1 MKNYLKRTTT
11 FILAIL
17 MLVSVPLQT
26 FAEVGEKKIN
36 YDENPIS
43 DSGFKEGY
51 INNKDIDV
59 KVAKPKDGSQ
69 KFIEGPDIPDIYT
82 MKAEYKIQRG
92 DNQINNYQPYEASV
106 GAGIKDEDK
115 AKIKQTI
122 KLPDFDGYTTPTPE
136 FDVTHDSIV
145 NKSKEGKKIE
155 KKEGT
160 KTWTEHKGFL
170 PYIYIGKKNT
180 LKVKHVF
187 QSLEDQNKYG
197 PMDGQ
202 TKPIETIE
210 TGLTGSI
217 VTISPLES
225 DKIKGYKPETNVI
238 ETQMPEHTKNYVV
251 EYRYNRKHF
260 DVHCDTKGGSPI
272 ATRTIY
278 YGQRIP
284 TIPLLDKKGKI
295 TTDTSADPTYKVG
308 SIFQGWKPSIEL
320 KTKDGKKFEKD
331 KIIKD
336 KSGNPIKTLD
346 ANLIMPADNVT
357 FTAVWKDKEKAD
369 YAVQFW
375 AEKAD
380 HDDNAGLEKYDYI
393 GTHVYKNEPTGK
405 RPDLDKEPVKD
416 IVFPDLDKA
425 RLGKIWGGE
434 VPYLNKFYVYNQD
447 LTHEQNKGPKNV
459 NLVKSV
465 DSTGETVYNIYY
477 DRQVYDLYFTKS
489 NVVGSA
495 FYPEIWKND
504 KKVGEE
510 GNPYHFKARFN
521 QSMVGL
527 WPDDVKEV
535 RGFNE
540 GNNSLGWLPNLKKPK
555 HFYRDTPPYRL
566 SANLF
571 IDCPDLEKQGGY
583 VSEIDLGNGQTKP
596 ASITDLSFG
605 LDQSDQTMPH
615 QIDFWLDDFDGE
627 QVIDYDLYTIK
638 SDTNNSNY
646 HDFLPPDLQGFTPKN
661 SGGRGSEFKEDSDL
675 DDLNEEREEIT
686 APKHVNIIHNPESD
700 EDEKDYKGKLKF
712 MKNFPGDDREF
723 AQNGYLKF
731 EYSRNKYPLRFNYDP
746 SIIRDDSYFNDK
758 NQLDTFYEFPLKA
771 LSPDADTE
779 KSYKTGN
786 PKNIL
791 DNPEKLKELGLT
803 DLVFKDTNDNNKL
816 KVKRPDNLSDQMVFK
831 GWALDPAGTILVR
844 DKKSEKMPSHAVN
857 LYAKWGEPDNKWKVT
872 IDPNGGYL
880 SSVKAK
886 DLTKTTKTIQEGD
899 IGQEEEKTYPI
910 KEKND
915 GKKQIFTV
923 VQRQQLNKLEE
934 PQRLGYD
941 FLGWEWVKIN
951 KDGTENKTYSD
962 EYGVPELYSFGNDIV
977 SNVYL
982 KAIWVKNDLQTVMAY
997 HHILDKDLKE
1007 VPGSPESQ
1015 ELPKRRKGYF
1025 AAALGSKQGSELTL
1039 VPKAQWEALKQ
1050 SNDTFKNYYNEETG
1064 RTNNYFQVHEI
1075 KGPIEEKQQD
1085 GPDIEKNNSEND
1097 FHFFYIP
1104 YRKREYKVNYLD
1116 ERCKADVEKFIA
1128 EAKNKFKENYEAIKN
1143 DSNKTEDQKRE
1154 AYRNLIKVNEEYFER
1169 IVSKYSIIA
1178 PETVINGKRHYD
1190 ARNYRHIPGWTLAE
1204 NESPQQQLF
1213 FNVDESTNEFLGING
1228 TGLGEVFFFYQDA
1241 RVIEV
1246 KNPEDKVPEGY
1257 VRVTFKAD
1265 KGGSFG
1271 KDAKG
1276 DDIKVLYYDVIKGL
1290 KSDSLPVPQK
1300 WEGLDNLKDK
1310 DKNYITP
1317 DYGKNFVKWD
1327 NKPLL
1332 NKGTILQTADNNFYV
1347 FTAYFDWSGLSTSST
1362 GLVRTE
1368 AFKDEKADSTKDWSN
1383 KFAPTIDDLKKQLVW
1398 KEKDKVKPIPVGTKI
1413 EFVYKDDAGK
1423 ETKINTDEDVF
1434 NLVKEMGKEDK
1445 DEVVRV
1451 VNIVAK
1457 VTFEEGKNA
1466 QELTIPITVYKN
1478 RYEALNKEWQKPK
1491 YLSDAE
1497 GKDAK
1502 DGGLKDVTGNYV
1514 MVTVSPSGEMKAKDN
1529 KVYYVNPKAWVEIPE
1544 VNSEGS
1550 STFINWTADQVGQN
1564 DDGKEKG
1571 KFDFEK
1577 RHKFTKDTVITPVGA
1592 GDVVEQ
1598 EKGKDKPDVPKS
1610 YVKVIVKTTDKAT
1623 DETAFEKTFW
1633 VNPTKEVTIQITEP
1647 TGKENQKVTID
1658 GLGEKDVNY
1667 IFKEWQKV
1675 KTGEA
1680 DDKLTDVTPAVK
1692 VDLAKNKFTDKVTVI
1707 EAAYKKSI
1715 QAKPIVEPLKTKKL
1729 DTPQGKEITDK
1740 DLIDKITPPEN
1751 KEIESITVVEKPDLS
1766 NPGKTEAKVI
1776 VKYKDGTTQGTN
1788 DNPVVIPVEVHKNI
1802 IPEAPGGQKPKDAL
1816 DNYVKVIFTAGTGG
1830 TVSGDLVYYVSP
1842 EVEVD
1847 MTDTAK
1853 AITKT
1858 ANIGYFVNGE
1868 KWTNTDNKTLKG
1880 TFTDPQTEFVFN
1892 FDKSDDIVEKTDD
1905 PNQVIPKDYV
1915 KVTFKTEDEAKGK
1928 LAENK
1933 LVKIYYVNPKAGIKL
1948 VELAEGTQAAEK
1960 QLAVPKTVPAAN
1972 YEFDK
1977 WYESIDKENP
1987 ITNNREYVARF
1998 VKGGVNLTYDA
2009 NGATG
2014 TVPSKVIVAQGTSV
2028 RLASAAGLSKK
2039 DYTFAGWKFDGD
2051 DKLYQ
2056 AGDEVTLD
2064 VSKTAVAQWKKDKDI
2079 ISYNPEEP
2087 KARPDNTYVRVIF
2100 KADKGLSLTESKA
2113 YYVKKGK
2120 GITLANASLVKPVYK
2135 EETGYKFDKW
2145 DKEDSLVIAETDI
2158 VVTAKATKFDKVI
2171 PEKKD
2176 DGNKNDKPAGYKEV
2190 TFVVKA
2196 GDEAKGSIT
2205 GVAKFYVNP
2214 TEYVTINPPTT
2225 KANTGFKF
2233 GTWDKDATIP
2243 TVYKEDATIT
2253 GSFNGLKDVIPKTNP
2268 DGSENKQPAG
2278 YKKVEF
2284 VIEPAKGGS
2293 IVKDEVTV
2301 YYVNP
2306 AKEVTVP
2313 QPKTAAETG
2322 YEFEKWDQDT
2332 ATAKKYTD
2340 NTTVKGKFAKLPDIV
2355 PGTNDKGENNP
2366 KPEGYVTVTF
2376 EKGDHGTITG
2386 QTVYYVNPNVG
2397 KKLSDIKKP
2406 EVKPEIGY
2414 KFTGWDTKDDFEI
2427 KDNKTVIAQ
2436 YESIDDVIPKTK
2448 EDGSPNEEPKRYIT
2462 VTFVKGDHG
2471 KELTGQAV
2479 YYVNPNKAVVLKGK
2493 APTAVPNTGYK
2504 FARWDVSIDQA
2515 IQYKDGAKITAL
2527 YNEPGNISKTEV
2539 EGYVKVEFKPETN
2552 GALEGTTNYW
2562 IKPGVEVN
2570 IPAPSVKPNVG
2581 YKFDKWDKPLTVT
2594 ANANDPTYEITADY
2608 TTLDNIIPQKNTDG
2622 SDKPDGYVTVKFDKG
2637 DHGKEITGETVYYVN
2652 PNAGKKLSDI
2662 TKPTIKSEIGWK
2674 QKSGAEAWD
2683 KADTTPITGQ
2693 NDIVVKA
2700 KYEEIP
2706 DVVPEKDK
2714 NGTNAQP
2721 DGYIKVTLIPT
2732 DKATDQTKANKV
2744 FFVNPKKEVTIPS
2757 KPTGKTEKIDNFD
2770 YLYTFKGWK
2779 TTKGTIASWTNEQI
2793 NGTFIQET
2801 EITAQY
2807 STSRKQVDLM
2817 PAPTPKKDAV
2827 TPSGDTPEAKDLIK
2841 NVPGSEKDPLPNGTK
2856 ITYEEEPKVDK
2867 PGDSKAKVKI
2877 EYPNGKTVVV
2887 EVPVKVVEN
2896 VVPQTGNDKP
2906 LVPDSYV
2913 MVTVDTTDTATDNTK
2928 FEKVFWVKPNAEVTI
2943 AGFHD
2948 PTGKVVK
2955 DNGVKK
2961 TNKFVKWK
2969 LAGSNP
2975 EKFYENGITDRFTR
2989 ESKIIATYEQDKNVE
3004 PHGNMDQWIPQG
3016 SNPSAKDFIKNPYN
3030 DNDPNNKDNLPPG
3043 TQLKFVDGFTPNTS
3057 EQAKDKITK
3066 VEITYP
3072 NGEKKIVEVKY
3083 NVTGDVVEQTDP
3095 NTKPQVPDDFV
3106 KVIVDKTDK
3115 AQLLQGEQQTQTFWV
3130 NPRKEV
3136 TIPARDPK
3144 VKDKFKEENWKF
3156 SKWNTSLKGTF
3167 TEETTITA
3175 IYGREAAPIV
3185 PQPNVKYVITDVDVQ
3200 PTKDKYLNRI
3210 TPPFGKEIVDIQIVN
3225 KPDVSKRGESV
3236 ATIKVDYKDG
3246 TSAIVKI
3253 NVIVFD
3259 KNMPPD
3265 PNYPGGPIPIY
3276 PEVRRETIIQ
3286 EKVVKVPVPVSDNY
3300 FKEVRYMQ
3308 GFNGYFRPN
3317 DGLTRAEAAQIL
3329 ANALVEDGYKYNPN
3343 FKISYKDVGEAWYT
3357 RAVKI
3362 VTGANVFAGYDDGNF
3377 KPQAKITRNE
3387 WIATL
3392 KRFQELGDASGNNMK
3407 LRDGHWAK
3415 GEIQAAFNEGW
3426 LKIYTDGLATYKGD
3440 EFIPRQEVA
3449 AVSNKAFKRM
3459 VDKTYI
3465 GKNNLS
3471 LVTYK
3476 DVNTSM
3482 WAYEDIL
3489 CASNTFLDRKD
3500 RYIAHWVKEDKN
3512 QFNIDTSDLVVVQK
3526 NFQRNPR

>member
-26 FAEVGEKKIN
+26 LAEVGQGGQETPKVEKKIN

-217 VTISPLES
+217 VTIIPLES

-260 DVHCDTKGGSPI
+260 DVHYDTKGGSPI

-295 TTDTSADPTYKVG
+295 TTDTSAEPTHKVG

-320 KTKDGKKFEKD
+320 KTKDGKEFEKD
-331 KIIKD
+331 EIIKD
-336 KSGNPIKTLD
+336 SNGNPIKNLD
-346 ANLIMPADNVT
+346 AKFIMPADNVT

-380 HDDNAGLEKYDYI
+380 HADNAGLEKYDYI

-416 IVFPDLDKA
+416 IVFPDLDKS
-425 RLGKIWGGE
+425 RLQKIWNGE
-434 VPYLNKFYVYNQD
+434 KFNDGHDLYLNKFYVYNQD
-447 LTHEQNKGPKNV
+447 LTHEQNKDPKNV

-477 DRQVYDLYFTKS
+477 DRQVYNLYFTKS
-489 NVVGSA
+489 NVAGSA
-495 FYPEIWKND
+495 FYPEISKD
-504 KKVGEE
+504 GKEVGKE

-535 RGFNE
+535 RGFTE
-540 GNNSLGWLPNLKKPK
+540 GKYSLGWLPNLKKPEY
-555 HFYRDTPPYRL
+555 FYRDTPPYRL

-571 IDCPDLEKQGGY
+571 IDFPQLIDQDGY
-583 VSEIDLGNGQTKP
+583 ASEIDLGNGKTKP

-605 LDQSDQTMPH
+605 IDQSEQTMPH
-615 QIDFWLDDFDGE
+615 QIDFWLDGFDGE
-627 QVIDYDLYTIK
+627 PVIDYDLYTIK

-661 SGGRGSEFKEDSDL
+661 SGGRGSEFKDSYDL

-712 MKNFPGDDREF
+712 MKNFPGDDKEF
-723 AQNGYLKF
+723 DKNGYLKF

-746 SIIRDDSYFNDK
+746 TIIRDDSYFKSTNS
-758 NQLDTFYEFPLKA
+758 LDTFYEFPLKA

-779 KSYKTGN
+779 ESYKTGN

-803 DLVFKDTNDNNKL
+803 DLVFTDPKDGKL
-816 KVKRPDNLSDQMVFK
+816 KVKRPEGLSEDMVFK
-831 GWALDPAGTILVR
+831 GWALDPAGTKLIR
-844 DKKSEKMPSHAVN
+844 DNGSEKMPSHPVN
-857 LYAKWGEPDNKWKVT
+857 LYAKWGEPNSKWKVT

-941 FLGWEWVKIN
+941 FLGWEWVKFN
-951 KDGTENKTYSD
+951 EDGTENKTYSK
-962 EYGVPELYSFGNDIV
+962 EYKVPELYSFGNDIV

-982 KAIWVKNDLQTVMAY
+982 KAIWVKNDLQIVMAY

-1025 AAALGSKQGSELTL
+1025 AAVLGSKQGSEYTL
-1039 VPKAQWEALKQ
+1039 VPNTQWEDLKQ
-1050 SNDTFKNYYNEETG
+1050 KNTKFKDYYDEKTG

-1075 KGPIEEKQQD
+1075 KGPLEVEENGTKE
-1085 GPDIEKNNSEND
+1085 EKNNPEND
-1097 FHFFYIP
+1097 FHFFYMP

-1116 ERCKADVEKFIA
+1116 ERCKADVEKFMA
-1128 EAKNKFKENYEAIKN
+1128 EAKDKFKKNYEAIKN

-1154 AYRNLIKVNEEYFER
+1154 AYRNLIKVNEEYFEK

-1213 FNVDESTNEFLGING
+1213 FDVDESTNEFLGING

-1246 KNPEDKVPEGY
+1246 KNPEDKVPDGY

-1362 GLVRTE
+1362 SLVRTE
-1368 AFKDEKADSTKDWSN
+1368 AFKDPN
-1383 KFAPTIDDLKKQLVW
+1383 KQWTNDFAPKIEDLKKQLVW
-1398 KEKDKVKPIPVGTKI
+1398 KEKDKVKPIPAGTKI

-1457 VTFEEGKNA
+1457 VTFEEGKKA

-1478 RYEALNKEWQKPK
+1478 VYEALNKEGDKP
-1491 YLSDAE
+1491 LFLTEAE
-1497 GKDAK
+1497 GKEAK
-1502 DGGLKDVTGNYV
+1502 DGGLKDVSGNYV
-1514 MVTVSPSGEMKAKDN
+1514 KVTVQPTNKPSNKDAKI
-1529 KVYYVNPKAWVEIPE
+1529 YYVNPKAWVEISKVDISKDAP
-1544 VNSEGS
+1544 NLGF
-1550 STFINWTADQVGQN
+1550 TKWTADKDAQN
-1564 DDGKEKG
+1564 ENG
-1571 KFDFEK
+1571 KFDFTK
-1577 RHKFTKDTVITPVGA
+1577 RHKFNEDTVITPGFTNE
-1592 GDVVEQ
+1592 VVEQ
-1598 EKGKDKPDVPKS
+1598 EDPNKKPPVPDS

-1623 DETAFEKTFW
+1623 TAFEKTFW
-1633 VNPTKEVTIQITEP
+1633 VNPEKEVTIPVDNPVGKTVDKTATEAAKAYTFKDWKSNETTSRTWTSGIKGKFTKATTIIAEYTEVQNIIPYDPVKDPTTRPDGYVRVTFVAEKGLNLENVIHYYVKKNAGIKLNDTKLVKPKVKAETGYEFVKWDPEDTTEIKDTDVVVKAKARELDSFIPADGNKKPDGYVTVTFVAGDNGSLDGVQKYYVNPTKYIAFNPPNAIGETGYEFASWSQNSAQNTNYTKDTTITATFNQIGEVSLVEKPGYVKVDFVIKGKGGSILTGQTATYYVDPNRKVTLNAPVTSADVGYEFASWSQDP
-1647 TGKENQKVTID
+1647 AAEKKYAQATIIEGTFNKLDDIIPATDDQGKEN
-1658 GLGEKDVNY
+1658 
-1667 IFKEWQKV
+1667 
-1675 KTGEA
+1675 
-1680 DDKLTDVTPAVK
+1680 
-1692 VDLAKNKFTDKVTVI
+1692 
-1707 EAAYKKSI
+1707 
-1715 QAKPIVEPLKTKKL
+1715 AKPEGYVTLTF
-1729 DTPQGKEITDK
+1729 
-1740 DLIDKITPPEN
+1740 
-1751 KEIESITVVEKPDLS
+1751 EKG
-1766 NPGKTEAKVI
+1766 NGGKTI
-1776 VKYKDGTTQGTN
+1776 
-1788 DNPVVIPVEVHKNI
+1788 
-1802 IPEAPGGQKPKDAL
+1802 
-1816 DNYVKVIFTAGTGG
+1816 TG
-1830 TVSGDLVYYVSP
+1830 
-1842 EVEVD
+1842 
-1847 MTDTAK
+1847 
-1853 AITKT
+1853 KT
-1858 ANIGYFVNGE
+1858 
-1868 KWTNTDNKTLKG
+1868 
-1880 TFTDPQTEFVFN
+1880 
-1892 FDKSDDIVEKTDD
+1892 
-1905 PNQVIPKDYV
+1905 
-1915 KVTFKTEDEAKGK
+1915 
-1928 LAENK
+1928 
-1933 LVKIYYVNPKAGIKL
+1933 IYYVNPKANSAKTLADITKPKVSPDTGYTFDKWDTENSFQIKADKTVTATYKELPL
-1948 VELAEGTQAAEK
+1948 VSDAQLPGYVKVTFDTTSKGHIEGTSKTEK
-1960 QLAVPKTVPAAN
+1960 IVYVNPKKPVVLKSHEPKITPTTNNVFARWDVNLTKETFFKDGDRITAQYYDKTIISVTQVKDFVKVVFDKGDNGDLTGTQTYWVKPGVDVTVPAPTVNPNTGYEFNNWDHPLTVNLPANSTDYKIKAEYKALEDIIECDKTRPNGYVKVEFVSYGNGKLIGNRSYYVKPNKNVDLTSKADAIFKNPNVGFTEKNGNWSNDNNKNLNDTFSADAIFKYNFKELKGVDTTNHPGYVKVEFIAGENGQIVGGNKTYYVNPNKKITVGSNELAIPDTNPNKN

-1977 WYESIDKENP
+1977 WFTEIDQTNP
-1987 ITNNREYVARF
+1987 VTRDRTYIAQFKLSKVTLTYVADD
-1998 VKGGVNLTYDA
+1998 KTS
-2009 NGATG
+2009 G
-2014 TVPSKVIVAQGTSV
+2014 TVPKELSYDIGT
-2028 RLASAAGLSKK
+2028 
-2039 DYTFAGWKFDGD
+2039 
-2051 DKLYQ
+2051 
-2056 AGDEVTLD
+2056 E
-2064 VSKTAVAQWKKDKDI
+2064 
-2079 ISYNPEEP
+2079 
-2087 KARPDNTYVRVIF
+2087 
-2100 KADKGLSLTESKA
+2100 
-2113 YYVKKGK
+2113 
-2120 GITLANASLVKPVYK
+2120 ITLAGRNDL
-2135 EETGYKFDKW
+2135 
-2145 DKEDSLVIAETDI
+2145 
-2158 VVTAKATKFDKVI
+2158 
-2171 PEKKD
+2171 KKD
-2176 DGNKNDKPAGYKEV
+2176 NYSLTGWKIGDKTYKPGE
-2190 TFVVKA
+2190 
-2196 GDEAKGSIT
+2196 
-2205 GVAKFYVNP
+2205 KF
-2214 TEYVTINPPTT
+2214 TINE
-2225 KANTGFKF
+2225 NT
-2233 GTWDKDATIP
+2233 
-2243 TVYKEDATIT
+2243 
-2253 GSFNGLKDVIPKTNP
+2253 
-2268 DGSENKQPAG
+2268 
-2278 YKKVEF
+2278 
-2284 VIEPAKGGS
+2284 
-2293 IVKDEVTV
+2293 
-2301 YYVNP
+2301 
-2306 AKEVTVP
+2306 
-2313 QPKTAAETG
+2313 
-2322 YEFEKWDQDT
+2322 T
-2332 ATAKKYTD
+2332 ATAVWETDYHNVDFNTDGGTYIEPKKIKHNETIGAVTNPEKVNYT
-2340 NTTVKGKFAKLPDIV
+2340 
-2355 PGTNDKGENNP
+2355 
-2366 KPEGYVTVTF
+2366 
-2376 EKGDHGTITG
+2376 
-2386 QTVYYVNPNVG
+2386 
-2397 KKLSDIKKP
+2397 
-2406 EVKPEIGY
+2406 
-2414 KFTGWDTKDDFEI
+2414 FTGWQVDGQDFNPTTSKVTKDI
-2427 KDNKTVIAQ
+2427 TLVAQ
-2436 YESIDDVIPKTK
+2436 Y
-2448 EDGSPNEEPKRYIT
+2448 
-2462 VTFVKGDHG
+2462 
-2471 KELTGQAV
+2471 
-2479 YYVNPNKAVVLKGK
+2479 
-2493 APTAVPNTGYK
+2493 
-2504 FARWDVSIDQA
+2504 VS
-2515 IQYKDGAKITAL
+2515 
-2527 YNEPGNISKTEV
+2527 
-2539 EGYVKVEFKPETN
+2539 
-2552 GALEGTTNYW
+2552 
-2562 IKPGVEVN
+2562 
-2570 IPAPSVKPNVG
+2570 
-2581 YKFDKWDKPLTVT
+2581 
-2594 ANANDPTYEITADY
+2594 
-2608 TTLDNIIPQKNTDG
+2608 
-2622 SDKPDGYVTVKFDKG
+2622 
-2637 DHGKEITGETVYYVN
+2637 
-2652 PNAGKKLSDI
+2652 
-2662 TKPTIKSEIGWK
+2662 
-2674 QKSGAEAWD
+2674 
-2683 KADTTPITGQ
+2683 
-2693 NDIVVKA
+2693 
-2700 KYEEIP
+2700 
-2706 DVVPEKDK
+2706 
-2714 NGTNAQP
+2714 
-2721 DGYIKVTLIPT
+2721 
-2732 DKATDQTKANKV
+2732 
-2744 FFVNPKKEVTIPS
+2744 
-2757 KPTGKTEKIDNFD
+2757 
-2770 YLYTFKGWK
+2770 
-2779 TTKGTIASWTNEQI
+2779 
-2793 NGTFIQET
+2793 
-2801 EITAQY
+2801 
-2807 STSRKQVDLM
+2807 
-2817 PAPTPKKDAV
+2817 
-2827 TPSGDTPEAKDLIK
+2827 
-2841 NVPGSEKDPLPNGTK
+2841 
-2856 ITYEEEPKVDK
+2856 
-2867 PGDSKAKVKI
+2867 
-2877 EYPNGKTVVV
+2877 
-2887 EVPVKVVEN
+2887 
-2896 VVPQTGNDKP
+2896 
-2906 LVPDSYV
+2906 
-2913 MVTVDTTDTATDNTK
+2913 
-2928 FEKVFWVKPNAEVTI
+2928 
-2943 AGFHD
+2943 
-2948 PTGKVVK
+2948 
-2955 DNGVKK
+2955 
-2961 TNKFVKWK
+2961 
-2969 LAGSNP
+2969 
-2975 EKFYENGITDRFTR
+2975 
-2989 ESKIIATYEQDKNVE
+2989 
-3004 PHGNMDQWIPQG
+3004 
-3016 SNPSAKDFIKNPYN
+3016 
-3030 DNDPNNKDNLPPG
+3030 
-3043 TQLKFVDGFTPNTS
+3043 
-3057 EQAKDKITK
+3057 
-3066 VEITYP
+3066 
-3072 NGEKKIVEVKY
+3072 
-3083 NVTGDVVEQTDP
+3083 DVVEQTDP
-3095 NTKPQVPDDFV
+3095 NTKPQVPNNFV
-3106 KVIVDKTDK
+3106 KVIVKSTDMAENVFEK
-3115 AQLLQGEQQTQTFWV
+3115 TFWV
-3130 NPRKEV
+3130 NPEKEV
-3136 TIPARDPK
+3136 TIPVNNPK
-3144 VKDKFKEENWKF
+3144 GKVVKKVNGDVDYTWQFKEWDKKLTQKF
-3156 SKWNTSLKGTF
+3156 TA
-3167 TEETTITA
+3167 TETIITA
-3175 IYGREAAPIV
+3175 NYQKLFDLPEARGGFIYTDLGKQITEDQYKKEITLPKGYSFATGTTLEMDKKTA
-3185 PQPNVKYVITDVDVQ
+3185 PNVNESGRYYVEFWVNYPD
-3200 PTKDKYLNRI
+3200 
-3210 TPPFGKEIVDIQIVN
+3210 GKGQMVEVLVYVGEARPEP
-3225 KPDVSKRGESV
+3225 KPYPS
-3236 ATIKVDYKDG
+3236 
-3246 TSAIVKI
+3246 
-3253 NVIVFD
+3253 
-3259 KNMPPD
+3259 
-3265 PNYPGGPIPIY
+3265 YPGGPVPIY

-3286 EKVVKVPVPVSDNY
+3286 EKIVKVPVPVSDNY

-3362 VTGANVFAGYDDGNF
+3362 VTEANVFAGYDDGNF

-3407 LRDGHWAK
+3407 LSDNHWAK
-3415 GEIQAAFNEGW
+3415 SEIQAAFNEGW

-3489 CASNTFLDRKD
+3489 CASNTFLDKKD
-3500 RYIAHWVKEDKN
+3500 LYRAHWVKEDKN
-3512 QFNIDTSDLVVVQK
+3512 QFNIDTSDLKIVQK

>member
-260 DVHCDTKGGSPI
+260 DVHYDTKGGSPI

-375 AEKAD
+375 TEKAD
-380 HDDNAGLEKYDYI
+380 HVDGAGLEKYDYI

-416 IVFPDLDKA
+416 IVFPDLDKS
-425 RLGKIWGGE
+425 RLQKIWNGE
-434 VPYLNKFYVYNQD
+434 KFNDGHDLYLNKFYVYNQE
-447 LTHEQNKGPKNV
+447 LTHEQNKDPKNV

-465 DSTGETVYNIYY
+465 DSTGKTVYNIYY
-477 DRQVYDLYFTKS
+477 DRQVYNLYFTKS
-489 NVVGSA
+489 NVAGSA
-495 FYPEIWKND
+495 FYPEISKD
-504 KKVGEE
+504 GKEVGKE

-535 RGFNE
+535 RGFTE
-540 GNNSLGWLPNLKKPK
+540 GNHSLGWLPNLKKPK

-571 IDCPDLEKQGGY
+571 IDFPQLIDQDGY

-605 LDQSDQTMPH
+605 IDQNDQTMPH
-615 QIDFWLDDFDGE
+615 HIDFWLDDFDGN

-638 SDTNNSNY
+638 SDVNKSDY
-646 HDFLPPDLQGFTPKN
+646 HDFLPPDLQGFTPKET
-661 SGGRGSEFKEDSDL
+661 GGRGSEFKDDNGL
-675 DDLNEEREEIT
+675 DDLNDEREEVT
-686 APKHVNIIHNPESD
+686 PFPEVYSKELDENGDPKQ
-700 EDEKDYKGKLKF
+700 KGKLYL
-712 MKNFPGDDREF
+712 MSNFPGDDREF
-723 AQNGYLKF
+723 NENGYLKF

-771 LSPDADTE
+771 LSPEADTE

-915 GKKQIFTV
+915 EKKQIFTV

-941 FLGWEWVKIN
+941 FIGWEWVKFN
-951 KDGTENKTYSD
+951 EDGTENKTYSK
-962 EYGVPELYSFGNDIV
+962 EYKVPELYSFGNDIV

-1228 TGLGEVFFFYQDA
+1228 TGLGEIFFFYQDA

-1246 KNPEDKVPEGY
+1246 KNPEDKVPDGY

-1317 DYGKNFVKWD
+1317 DNGKNFVKWD

-1332 NKGTILQTADNNFYV
+1332 NKGTILQTADNDYYV
-1347 FTAYFDWSGLSTSST
+1347 FTAYFEWSGAAANPM
-1362 GLVRTE
+1362 VITE
-1368 AFKDEKADSTKDWSN
+1368 AFKDPNNTWTND
-1383 KFAPTIDDLKKQLVW
+1383 FAPTIEKLKKQIVW
-1398 KEKDKVKPIPVGTKI
+1398 KEKVKENGTEKIVDKDLPSGTEVKLFDEAGNELTK
-1413 EFVYKDDAGK
+1413 
-1423 ETKINTDEDVF
+1423 DEQVF
-1434 NLVKEMGKEDK
+1434 ELVKELNKADK
-1445 DEVVRV
+1445 DQLVRT
-1451 VNIVAK
+1451 VNVKAK
-1457 VTFEEGKNA
+1457 VTFKDGKDP
-1466 QELTIPITVYKN
+1466 QELIIPITVYKN
-1478 RYEALNKEWQKPK
+1478 VYEALNKEGDKP
-1491 YLSDAE
+1491 LFLTEAE
-1497 GKDAK
+1497 GKEAK
-1502 DGGLKDVTGNYV
+1502 DGGLKDVSGNYV
-1514 MVTVSPSGEMKAKDN
+1514 KVTVQPTNKPSNKDAKI
-1529 KVYYVNPKAWVEIPE
+1529 YYVNPKAWVEISKVDISKDAP
-1544 VNSEGS
+1544 NLGF
-1550 STFINWTADQVGQN
+1550 TKWTADKDAQN
-1564 DDGKEKG
+1564 ENG
-1571 KFDFEK
+1571 KFDFTK
-1577 RHKFTKDTVITPVGA
+1577 RHKFTEDTVITPGFTN
-1592 GDVVEQ
+1592 DVVEQ
-1598 EKGKDKPDVPKS
+1598 EDPKTKPPVPDS

-1623 DETAFEKTFW
+1623 TAFEKTFW
-1633 VNPTKEVTIQITEP
+1633 VNPEKEVTIPVDNPVGKTVDKTATEAAKAYTFKDWKSDETTSRTWTSGINGKFKKATTIIAEYTEVQNIIPYDPVKNPTTRPDGYVRVTFVAEKGLNLENVIHYYVKKNAGIKLNDTKLVKPGVKAETGYEFVKWDPEDTTEIKDTDVVVKAKSKELDSFIPADGNTKPDGYVTVTFVAGDNGSLDGVQKYYVNPTKYVAFNPPKAIGKTGYEFASWSQNSAQNTNYTKDTIITATFNQIGEVSLVEKPGYVKVDFVINGQGGSILNGQTKTYYVDPNRAVTLKAPVTSADVGYEFASWSP
-1647 TGKENQKVTID
+1647 DPAAEKKYEQATNIEGTFTKLDDIIPATDDQGKEN
-1658 GLGEKDVNY
+1658 
-1667 IFKEWQKV
+1667 
-1675 KTGEA
+1675 
-1680 DDKLTDVTPAVK
+1680 
-1692 VDLAKNKFTDKVTVI
+1692 
-1707 EAAYKKSI
+1707 
-1715 QAKPIVEPLKTKKL
+1715 AKPEGYVTLTF
-1729 DTPQGKEITDK
+1729 
-1740 DLIDKITPPEN
+1740 
-1751 KEIESITVVEKPDLS
+1751 EKG
-1766 NPGKTEAKVI
+1766 NGGKTI
-1776 VKYKDGTTQGTN
+1776 
-1788 DNPVVIPVEVHKNI
+1788 
-1802 IPEAPGGQKPKDAL
+1802 
-1816 DNYVKVIFTAGTGG
+1816 TG
-1830 TVSGDLVYYVSP
+1830 
-1842 EVEVD
+1842 
-1847 MTDTAK
+1847 
-1853 AITKT
+1853 KT
-1858 ANIGYFVNGE
+1858 
-1868 KWTNTDNKTLKG
+1868 
-1880 TFTDPQTEFVFN
+1880 
-1892 FDKSDDIVEKTDD
+1892 
-1905 PNQVIPKDYV
+1905 
-1915 KVTFKTEDEAKGK
+1915 
-1928 LAENK
+1928 
-1933 LVKIYYVNPKAGIKL
+1933 IYYVNPKANTPKTLADITKPNVSPDTGYKITGWDTGDSFKIKADKTVTATYEELPL
-1948 VELAEGTQAAEK
+1948 VSDTQLPGYVKVTFDTTSKGLIEGTSKTEK
-1960 QLAVPKTVPAAN
+1960 IVYVNPKKPVILKGHEPNITPTTNNVFARWDVNLTKETFFKDGDKITAQYYDKTIISVTEVKDFVKVVFEEGDHGNLAGTKTYWVKSGVDVTVPAPIVNPSTGYEFNNWTHSLSVNLPASLKTYTIKAQYKPLEDIIECDKIRPNGYVKVEFVSYENGKLIGNRSYYVNPNKNVDLRSKADAIFKNPNVGYTEIGGEWSNDKNKHLNDTFSADATFKYKFKELPSVDATNHPGYVKVEFIAGENGQIVGGNKTYYVNPNKNIKVGSSQLAIPGTSANKN

-1977 WYESIDKENP
+1977 WFTGIDKTNP
-1987 ITNNREYVARF
+1987 VTSDKTYIAQFKLSKATLTYVADD
-1998 VKGGVNLTYDA
+1998 KTS
-2009 NGATG
+2009 G
-2014 TVPSKVIVAQGTSV
+2014 TVPKELSYDIGTEITLAGRNDLKKDNYSLTGWKIDGKVYKPGAIFTINENTTAEAVWEAGLHTVEFDTDGAGHIPLQQVKHGEKITEVTNPQKNGYFFTGWKIKGTDTVFDPTKDKVTKDITLVAQYS
-2028 RLASAAGLSKK
+2028 
-2039 DYTFAGWKFDGD
+2039 
-2051 DKLYQ
+2051 
-2056 AGDEVTLD
+2056 
-2064 VSKTAVAQWKKDKDI
+2064 KDI
-2079 ISYNPEEP
+2079 IPQ
-2087 KARPDNTYVRVIF
+2087 
-2100 KADKGLSLTESKA
+2100 
-2113 YYVKKGK
+2113 
-2120 GITLANASLVKPVYK
+2120 
-2135 EETGYKFDKW
+2135 TG
-2145 DKEDSLVIAETDI
+2145 T
-2158 VVTAKATKFDKVI
+2158 
-2171 PEKKD
+2171 
-2176 DGNKNDKPAGYKEV
+2176 DKPEGVPNSFVSVEFKEG
-2190 TFVVKA
+2190 T
-2196 GDEAKGSIT
+2196 KGSIS
-2205 GVAKFYVNP
+2205 G
-2214 TEYVTINPPTT
+2214 TT
-2225 KANTGFKF
+2225 K
-2233 GTWDKDATIP
+2233 
-2243 TVYKEDATIT
+2243 
-2253 GSFNGLKDVIPKTNP
+2253 
-2268 DGSENKQPAG
+2268 
-2278 YKKVEF
+2278 
-2284 VIEPAKGGS
+2284 
-2293 IVKDEVTV
+2293 
-2301 YYVNP
+2301 
-2306 AKEVTVP
+2306 
-2313 QPKTAAETG
+2313 
-2322 YEFEKWDQDT
+2322 
-2332 ATAKKYTD
+2332 
-2340 NTTVKGKFAKLPDIV
+2340 
-2355 PGTNDKGENNP
+2355 
-2366 KPEGYVTVTF
+2366 
-2376 EKGDHGTITG
+2376 
-2386 QTVYYVNPNVG
+2386 
-2397 KKLSDIKKP
+2397 
-2406 EVKPEIGY
+2406 
-2414 KFTGWDTKDDFEI
+2414 
-2427 KDNKTVIAQ
+2427 
-2436 YESIDDVIPKTK
+2436 
-2448 EDGSPNEEPKRYIT
+2448 
-2462 VTFVKGDHG
+2462 
-2471 KELTGQAV
+2471 
-2479 YYVNPNKAVVLKGK
+2479 
-2493 APTAVPNTGYK
+2493 
-2504 FARWDVSIDQA
+2504 
-2515 IQYKDGAKITAL
+2515 
-2527 YNEPGNISKTEV
+2527 
-2539 EGYVKVEFKPETN
+2539 
-2552 GALEGTTNYW
+2552 YW
-2562 IKPGVEVN
+2562 
-2570 IPAPSVKPNVG
+2570 
-2581 YKFDKWDKPLTVT
+2581 
-2594 ANANDPTYEITADY
+2594 
-2608 TTLDNIIPQKNTDG
+2608 
-2622 SDKPDGYVTVKFDKG
+2622 
-2637 DHGKEITGETVYYVN
+2637 VN

-2662 TKPTIKSEIGWK
+2662 VHPTVTATEGWK
-2674 QKSGAEAWD
+2674 HTGWD
-2683 KADTTPITGQ
+2683 KADTTAITKAIEVTAQ
-2693 NDIVVKA
+2693 YLEKVLTSNPNDAENYVKVDFEQGEHGTIAADATKSYWVLKNEAVSLTAPTVTA
-2700 KYEEIP
+2700 KEGYAQKANDDAWSPKLATSYSSDTIHTAQYVYNGKDVIP
-2706 DVVPEKDK
+2706 QKGIDK
-2714 NGTNAQP
+2714 PNN
-2721 DGYIKVTLIPT
+2721 VPT
-2732 DKATDQTKANKV
+2732 D
-2744 FFVNPKKEVTIPS
+2744 FVLVEFNQGEH
-2757 KPTGKTEKIDNFD
+2757 
-2770 YLYTFKGWK
+2770 
-2779 TTKGTIASWTNEQI
+2779 GTIASTETTKYWVKRKALVTLTPPQVKANSGYELERGYSAWDKYLTNIFSEA
-2793 NGTFIQET
+2793 TT
-2801 EITAQY
+2801 ITAQY
-2807 STSRKQVDLM
+2807 RK
-2817 PAPTPKKDAV
+2817 
-2827 TPSGDTPEAKDLIK
+2827 
-2841 NVPGSEKDPLPNGTK
+2841 
-2856 ITYEEEPKVDK
+2856 
-2867 PGDSKAKVKI
+2867 
-2877 EYPNGKTVVV
+2877 V
-2887 EVPVKVVEN
+2887 EVP
-2896 VVPQTGNDKP
+2896 
-2906 LVPDSYV
+2906 
-2913 MVTVDTTDTATDNTK
+2913 
-2928 FEKVFWVKPNAEVTI
+2928 
-2943 AGFHD
+2943 
-2948 PTGKVVK
+2948 
-2955 DNGVKK
+2955 
-2961 TNKFVKWK
+2961 
-2969 LAGSNP
+2969 
-2975 EKFYENGITDRFTR
+2975 
-2989 ESKIIATYEQDKNVE
+2989 
-3004 PHGNMDQWIPQG
+3004 
-3016 SNPSAKDFIKNPYN
+3016 
-3030 DNDPNNKDNLPPG
+3030 
-3043 TQLKFVDGFTPNTS
+3043 
-3057 EQAKDKITK
+3057 
-3066 VEITYP
+3066 
-3072 NGEKKIVEVKY
+3072 
-3083 NVTGDVVEQTDP
+3083 
-3095 NTKPQVPDDFV
+3095 
-3106 KVIVDKTDK
+3106 
-3115 AQLLQGEQQTQTFWV
+3115 
-3130 NPRKEV
+3130 
-3136 TIPARDPK
+3136 
-3144 VKDKFKEENWKF
+3144 
-3156 SKWNTSLKGTF
+3156 
-3167 TEETTITA
+3167 
-3175 IYGREAAPIV
+3175 
-3185 PQPNVKYVITDVDVQ
+3185 
-3200 PTKDKYLNRI
+3200 
-3210 TPPFGKEIVDIQIVN
+3210 TPPTPE
-3225 KPDVSKRGESV
+3225 
-3236 ATIKVDYKDG
+3236 
-3246 TSAIVKI
+3246 
-3253 NVIVFD
+3253 
-3259 KNMPPD
+3259 
-3265 PNYPGGPIPIY
+3265 YPGGPIPIY

-3362 VTGANVFAGYDDGNF
+3362 VTEANVFAGYDDGNF

-3449 AVSNKAFKRM
+3449 AVSNKAFKRI

-3512 QFNIDTSDLVVVQK
+3512 QFNIDTSDFKIVQK

>member
-1 MKNYLKRTTT
+1 
-11 FILAIL
+11 
-17 MLVSVPLQT
+17 
-26 FAEVGEKKIN
+26 
-36 YDENPIS
+36 
-43 DSGFKEGY
+43 
-51 INNKDIDV
+51 
-59 KVAKPKDGSQ
+59 
-69 KFIEGPDIPDIYT
+69 
-82 MKAEYKIQRG
+82 
-92 DNQINNYQPYEASV
+92 
-106 GAGIKDEDK
+106 
-115 AKIKQTI
+115 
-122 KLPDFDGYTTPTPE
+122 
-136 FDVTHDSIV
+136 
-145 NKSKEGKKIE
+145 
-155 KKEGT
+155 
-160 KTWTEHKGFL
+160 
-170 PYIYIGKKNT
+170 
-180 LKVKHVF
+180 
-187 QSLEDQNKYG
+187 
-197 PMDGQ
+197 
-202 TKPIETIE
+202 
-210 TGLTGSI
+210 
-217 VTISPLES
+217 
-225 DKIKGYKPETNVI
+225 
-238 ETQMPEHTKNYVV
+238 
-251 EYRYNRKHF
+251 
-260 DVHCDTKGGSPI
+260 
-272 ATRTIY
+272 
-278 YGQRIP
+278 
-284 TIPLLDKKGKI
+284 
-295 TTDTSADPTYKVG
+295 
-308 SIFQGWKPSIEL
+308 
-320 KTKDGKKFEKD
+320 
-331 KIIKD
+331 
-336 KSGNPIKTLD
+336 
-346 ANLIMPADNVT
+346 
-357 FTAVWKDKEKAD
+357 
-369 YAVQFW
+369 
-375 AEKAD
+375 
-380 HDDNAGLEKYDYI
+380 
-393 GTHVYKNEPTGK
+393 
-405 RPDLDKEPVKD
+405 
-416 IVFPDLDKA
+416 
-425 RLGKIWGGE
+425 
-434 VPYLNKFYVYNQD
+434 
-447 LTHEQNKGPKNV
+447 
-459 NLVKSV
+459 
-465 DSTGETVYNIYY
+465 
-477 DRQVYDLYFTKS
+477 
-489 NVVGSA
+489 
-495 FYPEIWKND
+495 
-504 KKVGEE
+504 
-510 GNPYHFKARFN
+510 
-521 QSMVGL
+521 
-527 WPDDVKEV
+527 
-535 RGFNE
+535 
-540 GNNSLGWLPNLKKPK
+540 
-555 HFYRDTPPYRL
+555 
-566 SANLF
+566 
-571 IDCPDLEKQGGY
+571 
-583 VSEIDLGNGQTKP
+583 
-596 ASITDLSFG
+596 
-605 LDQSDQTMPH
+605 MPH
-615 QIDFWLDDFDGE
+615 HIDFWLDDFDGN

-638 SDTNNSNY
+638 SDVDKSDY

-712 MKNFPGDDREF
+712 MKNFPGDDKEF
-723 AQNGYLKF
+723 DKNGYLKF

-746 SIIRDDSYFNDK
+746 SKIKGDNEFFYPAPNRKEEEK
-758 NQLDTFYEFPLKA
+758 NKANALETFYEFPLKC
-771 LSPDADTE
+771 LSPDLFKPLTE
-779 KSYKTGN
+779 EEKEDGKKQEYFKDNHGN
-786 PKNIL
+786 FL
-791 DNPEKLKELGLT
+791 DNPNNLYKLGLYGLLQR
-803 DLVFKDTNDNNKL
+803 DKKDSNKL
-816 KVKRPDNLSDQMVFK
+816 FQDEKGNYKVKRPKGLSDQMVFK
-831 GWALDPAGTILVR
+831 GWALDPAGTKLVS

-857 LYAKWGEPDNKWKVT
+857 LYAKWGAPDNKWKVT

-934 PQRLGYD
+934 PQRWGYD
-941 FLGWEWVKIN
+941 FLGWEWVKFN
-951 KDGTENKTYSD
+951 EDGTEDKTYSN
-962 EYGVPELYSFGNDIV
+962 EYKVPELYSFGNDLV
-977 SNVYL
+977 SDVYL
-982 KAIWVKNDLQTVMAY
+982 RAIWVRNDLQTVMAY

-1025 AAALGSKQGSELTL
+1025 SAALGSKQGSELTL

-1075 KGPIEEKQQD
+1075 KGPLEVEENGTKV
-1085 GPDIEKNNSEND
+1085 EKNDPAND

-1143 DSNKTEDQKRE
+1143 DSNKTEDQKKE

-1228 TGLGEVFFFYQDA
+1228 TGLGEIFFFYQDA

-1368 AFKDEKADSTKDWSN
+1368 AFKDPNNQWTND
-1383 KFAPTIDDLKKQLVW
+1383 FAPKIEDLKKQLVW
-1398 KEKDKVKPIPVGTKI
+1398 KEKDKVKPIPAGTKI

-1457 VTFEEGKNA
+1457 VTFEEGKKA
-1466 QELTIPITVYKN
+1466 QELLIPIIVYKN

-1514 MVTVSPSGEMKAKDN
+1514 KVTVSPTGDMKAKDN

-1544 VNSEGS
+1544 VKADGS

-1564 DDGKEKG
+1564 DDGKGKG
-1571 KFDFEK
+1571 KFDFAK
-1577 RHKFTKDTVITPVGA
+1577 RHKFTEDTIITPVGA

-1751 KEIESITVVEKPDLS
+1751 KEIESITVVEKPDPS
-1766 NPGKTEAKVI
+1766 KPGKQEAKVTI
-1776 VKYKDGTTQGTN
+1776 KYKDGTTQGTN

-1816 DNYVKVIFTAGTGG
+1816 DNYVKVIFKAGEGGKLDKTLTGNF
-1830 TVSGDLVYYVSP
+1830 VYYVSP

-2064 VSKTAVAQWKKDKDI
+2064 KNKKAVAQWKKDEDI

-2087 KARPDNTYVRVIF
+2087 KARPDGYVRVTF
-2100 KADKGLSLTESKA
+2100 VAEKGLNLENVKH
-2113 YYVKKGK
+2113 YYVKKNA
-2120 GITLANASLVKPVYK
+2120 GIKLGNTELVKP
-2135 EETGYKFDKW
+2135 G
-2145 DKEDSLVIAETDI
+2145 
-2158 VVTAKATKFDKVI
+2158 
-2171 PEKKD
+2171 
-2176 DGNKNDKPAGYKEV
+2176 
-2190 TFVVKA
+2190 VK
-2196 GDEAKGSIT
+2196 
-2205 GVAKFYVNP
+2205 
-2214 TEYVTINPPTT
+2214 
-2225 KANTGFKF
+2225 
-2233 GTWDKDATIP
+2233 
-2243 TVYKEDATIT
+2243 
-2253 GSFNGLKDVIPKTNP
+2253 
-2268 DGSENKQPAG
+2268 
-2278 YKKVEF
+2278 
-2284 VIEPAKGGS
+2284 
-2293 IVKDEVTV
+2293 
-2301 YYVNP
+2301 
-2306 AKEVTVP
+2306 
-2313 QPKTAAETG
+2313 AETG
-2322 YEFEKWDQDT
+2322 YEFDKWNPEDT
-2332 ATAKKYTD
+2332 T
-2340 NTTVKGKFAKLPDIV
+2340 
-2355 PGTNDKGENNP
+2355 
-2366 KPEGYVTVTF
+2366 
-2376 EKGDHGTITG
+2376 
-2386 QTVYYVNPNVG
+2386 
-2397 KKLSDIKKP
+2397 
-2406 EVKPEIGY
+2406 
-2414 KFTGWDTKDDFEI
+2414 EI
-2427 KDNKTVIAQ
+2427 KDTDVVVKAKARELDSFIHADGNK
-2436 YESIDDVIPKTK
+2436 
-2448 EDGSPNEEPKRYIT
+2448 
-2462 VTFVKGDHG
+2462 
-2471 KELTGQAV
+2471 
-2479 YYVNPNKAVVLKGK
+2479 
-2493 APTAVPNTGYK
+2493 
-2504 FARWDVSIDQA
+2504 
-2515 IQYKDGAKITAL
+2515 
-2527 YNEPGNISKTEV
+2527 
-2539 EGYVKVEFKPETN
+2539 
-2552 GALEGTTNYW
+2552 
-2562 IKPGVEVN
+2562 
-2570 IPAPSVKPNVG
+2570 
-2581 YKFDKWDKPLTVT
+2581 
-2594 ANANDPTYEITADY
+2594 
-2608 TTLDNIIPQKNTDG
+2608 
-2622 SDKPDGYVTVKFDKG
+2622 KPDGYVTVTFVAGDNGSLDGVQKYYVNPTKYVAFNPPKAIGNTGYEFASWSQNSAQNTNYKEDTTITATFNQIGEVSLVEKPGYVKVDFVIKGQGGSILNGQTKTYYVDPNRAVTLKAPVTSADVGYEFASWSPDPAAEKKYAQATNIEGTFKKLDDIIPATDDQGKENAKPEGYVTLTFEKGNGGKTITGKTIYYVNPKANTAKTLAEITKPNVSPDTGYKITGWDTENSFKIKADKTVTATYEELPLVSDTKLPGYVKVTFDTTSKGLIEETSKTEKIVYVNPNKPVILKGHEPKITPTTNNVFARWDVNLTKETFFKDGDRITAQYYDKTIISVTEVKDFVKVVFDKG
-2637 DHGKEITGETVYYVN
+2637 DNGDLTGTKTYWVKPGVDVTVPAPTVNPNTGYEFNNWTHSLSVNLSANSPTYTIKAEYKALEDIIECDKIRPNGYVKVEFVSYGNGKLIGNRSYYVN
-2652 PNAGKKLSDI
+2652 PNKNVDLTSKADAIFKNPNVGYTEIGGNWSNDKSKNLNDTFSEDVSFKYNFKELKGVDTTNHPGYVKVEFIAGENGQIVGGNKTYYVNPKKNIKVGSNELAIPDTNPNTNYEFDKWFTGIDKTNPVTSDRTYIAQFKLSKATLTYVADDKTSGTVPAELTYDIGTVVTLAGGNDLKKDNYVLKRWNIDGAEYAPGAKFTINGNTTATAVWEAGLHTVNFDTVGGTHIDSQKVKHGEKITEVTNPQKEGYFFTGWTLKGQPFNPKTDKVTEDITLVAQYSKDIIPQTGTDKPAGVPKSFVSVEFKEGTNGNLTGTTKYWVNPAAGKKLSDI
-2662 TKPTIKSEIGWK
+2662 VHPTVTANDGWKNTGWDNSEDTEIKSALEVTAQYLEK
-2674 QKSGAEAWD
+2674 VLTSNPNDAENYVKVDFEQGEHGTIA
-2683 KADTTPITGQ
+2683 AD
-2693 NDIVVKA
+2693 A
-2700 KYEEIP
+2700 
-2706 DVVPEKDK
+2706 
-2714 NGTNAQP
+2714 
-2721 DGYIKVTLIPT
+2721 
-2732 DKATDQTKANKV
+2732 TKAYWVLKNEAVSLTAPTVTAKEGYAQKANDDAWSPKLATSYSSDTIHTAQYV
-2744 FFVNPKKEVTIPS
+2744 YNGKDVIPQKGIDQPNNVPKDFVLVEFNQGEH
-2757 KPTGKTEKIDNFD
+2757 
-2770 YLYTFKGWK
+2770 
-2779 TTKGTIASWTNEQI
+2779 GTIASTETTKYWVNPEALVTLTPPQVKANSGYELERGYSAWDKYLTNI
-2793 NGTFIQET
+2793 FSKATT
-2801 EITAQY
+2801 ITAQY
-2807 STSRKQVDLM
+2807 RK
-2817 PAPTPKKDAV
+2817 
-2827 TPSGDTPEAKDLIK
+2827 
-2841 NVPGSEKDPLPNGTK
+2841 
-2856 ITYEEEPKVDK
+2856 
-2867 PGDSKAKVKI
+2867 
-2877 EYPNGKTVVV
+2877 V
-2887 EVPVKVVEN
+2887 EVP
-2896 VVPQTGNDKP
+2896 
-2906 LVPDSYV
+2906 
-2913 MVTVDTTDTATDNTK
+2913 
-2928 FEKVFWVKPNAEVTI
+2928 
-2943 AGFHD
+2943 
-2948 PTGKVVK
+2948 
-2955 DNGVKK
+2955 
-2961 TNKFVKWK
+2961 
-2969 LAGSNP
+2969 
-2975 EKFYENGITDRFTR
+2975 
-2989 ESKIIATYEQDKNVE
+2989 
-3004 PHGNMDQWIPQG
+3004 
-3016 SNPSAKDFIKNPYN
+3016 
-3030 DNDPNNKDNLPPG
+3030 
-3043 TQLKFVDGFTPNTS
+3043 
-3057 EQAKDKITK
+3057 
-3066 VEITYP
+3066 
-3072 NGEKKIVEVKY
+3072 
-3083 NVTGDVVEQTDP
+3083 
-3095 NTKPQVPDDFV
+3095 
-3106 KVIVDKTDK
+3106 
-3115 AQLLQGEQQTQTFWV
+3115 
-3130 NPRKEV
+3130 
-3136 TIPARDPK
+3136 
-3144 VKDKFKEENWKF
+3144 
-3156 SKWNTSLKGTF
+3156 
-3167 TEETTITA
+3167 
-3175 IYGREAAPIV
+3175 
-3185 PQPNVKYVITDVDVQ
+3185 
-3200 PTKDKYLNRI
+3200 
-3210 TPPFGKEIVDIQIVN
+3210 TPPTPEYPGG
-3225 KPDVSKRGESV
+3225 PD
-3236 ATIKVDYKDG
+3236 Y
-3246 TSAIVKI
+3246 
-3253 NVIVFD
+3253 
-3259 KNMPPD
+3259 PP
-3265 PNYPGGPIPIY
+3265 YPGGPIPIY

-3362 VTGANVFAGYDDGNF
+3362 VTEANVFAGYDDGNF

-3476 DVNTSM
+3476 DVTTSM

-3512 QFNIDTSDLVVVQK
+3512 QFNIDTSDFKIVQK